1 MIISPDQ
8 IHSKWRSA
16 DFSHGGYIQLEIT
29 HPLEWY
35 IGYKGIDE
43 KTLLVISKNEP
54 ERIPSSK
61 SLLVSKGLRTDG
73 RWALTFTL
81 MRKDQD
87 SVFET
92 LCSDIICYS
101 ETAADEAA
109 ALLQVAKRYKQW
121 DKLLEHQR
129 KSLMDESSR
138 KGLFGE
144 LVFLNQV
151 MDKGKSALPAVQGWV
166 GPDGA
171 DQDFA
176 YDGYWHEIKTVGLAA
191 DSIAIS
197 SLEQLNTETPG
208 EIVVMRVDKCA
219 PQHANA
225 RSLSEEVDLTIE
237 RVSSDSDAL
246 TLLEN
251 KLSKYGY
258 IDLPEYREQKYHYSG
273 RDRFLVNVDFP
284 RLTSVNVPA
293 QVTAAQYSI
302 SLAGI
307 ADWKLE
313 E

>member
-8 IHSKWRSA
+8 IHSKWRSV

-29 HPLEWY
+29 HPLEWF
-35 IGYKGIDE
+35 IGYKGIVE
-43 KTLLVISKNEP
+43 KTLLVISANEP

-92 LCSDIICYS
+92 LCADIICYS
-101 ETAADEAA
+101 ETAADEAV
-109 ALLQVAKRYKQW
+109 ALRQVAKRYKQW

-151 MDKGKSALPAVQGWV
+151 MDNGKSALPAVQGWV

-176 YDGYWHEIKTVGLAA
+176 YDGYWHEIKTVGLAT

-197 SLEQLNTETPG
+197 SLEQLNTEAPG

-273 RDRFLVNVDFP
+273 RDRFLVDYDFP

-307 ADWKLE
+307 VDWKLE

>member
-1 MIISPDQ
+1 MIITPDQ

-144 LVFLNQV
+144 LIFLNQV
-151 MDKGKSALPAVQGWV
+151 MGDGKSALSAVQGWV

-273 RDRFLVNVDFP
+273 RDRFLVDDDFP

-293 QVTAAQYSI
+293 QVAAVQYSI

>member
-1 MIISPDQ
+1 MIITPDQ
-8 IHSKWRSA
+8 IHSKWRSV

-43 KTLLVISKNEP
+43 KTLLVISANEP

-61 SLLVSKGLRTDG
+61 SLLVTKGLRTDG

-92 LCSDIICYS
+92 LCADIICYS
-101 ETAADEAA
+101 ETAADDAS

-151 MDKGKSALPAVQGWV
+151 MDNGRPALPAVQGWV

-176 YDGYWHEIKTVGLAA
+176 YDSFWHEIKTVGISA
-191 DSIAIS
+191 DSITIS
-197 SLEQLNTETPG
+197 SLEQLNTESSG

-219 PQHANA
+219 PQHADA
-225 RSLSEEVDLTIE
+225 RSLAEEVDLTVE
-237 RVSSDSDAL
+237 RISSDSDAL

-273 RDRFLVNVDFP
+273 RERFFVGDGFP
-284 RLTSVNVPA
+284 RLTSANVPT
-293 QVTAAQYSI
+293 QITAAQYSI

-307 ADWKLE
+307 AAWKME

>member
-176 YDGYWHEIKTVGLAA
+176 YDGYWHEIKTLGLAA

-273 RDRFLVNVDFP
+273 RDRFLVDDDFP

-307 ADWKLE
+307 VDWKLE

>member
-1 MIISPDQ
+1 MIITPDQ
-8 IHSKWRSA
+8 IHSKWRSV

-29 HPLEWY
+29 HPLEWF

-43 KTLLVISKNEP
+43 KTLLVISANEP
-54 ERIPSSK
+54 ERISSSK
-61 SLLVSKGLRTDG
+61 SLLVTKGLRTDG

-81 MRKDQD
+81 MRKGQD

-92 LCSDIICYS
+92 LCADIICYS
-101 ETAADEAA
+101 ETAADEAS

-144 LVFLNQV
+144 LIFLNQV
-151 MDKGKSALPAVQGWV
+151 MDNGRPALPAVQGWV

-171 DQDFA
+171 DQDCV
-176 YDGYWHEIKTVGLAA
+176 YDGCWQEVKTVGLVA
-191 DSIAIS
+191 DSVAIS
-197 SLEQLNTETPG
+197 SLEQLNTEAPG

-273 RDRFLVNVDFP
+273 RDRFLVDEDFP
-284 RLTSVNVPA
+284 RLTSDNVPA